1 MPIGNDPA
9 TMEIIQFTKKG
20 LNIVSENVVLKLL
33 RWIMENLHEN
43 LTYART
49 HSELKNANELKQVVE
64 EESKRTGIQQDI
76 HTFDGMDATSVAV
89 YEDAFRKAGM
99 MFSCE
104 YNKQTGLFDVA
115 FNIPNKG
122 HEQAI
127 MSMLQKAEGLIVN
140 QNKMTLTQKI
150 IEATKRQ
157 EQQTRAVLETEI
169 NLPFGQRKTAQDTQ
183 EATAE
188 PGGR

>member
-1 MPIGNDPA
+1 
-9 TMEIIQFTKKG
+9 
-20 LNIVSENVVLKLL
+20 
-33 RWIMENLHEN
+33 
-43 LTYART
+43 
-49 HSELKNANELKQVVE
+49 
-64 EESKRTGIQQDI
+64 
-76 HTFDGMDATSVAV
+76 
-89 YEDAFRKAGM
+89 

-140 QNKMTLTQKI
+140 QHKMTLTQKI

-183 EATAE
+183 EATVE
-188 PGGR
+188 PEGR